1 MNNGMHA
8 NGPKGMS
15 GSENAVR
22 LPKNYQLVYDIV
34 REQGAGM
41 HATMSAIFS
50 EAKRRQPAIGYSTVY
65 RALDRLRDLRLIL
78 EVKVLGAGSS
88 LYELVRSSHAH
99 FLCTRCGRVEDVDYA
114 LPTAMI
120 EELATE
126 RGADITDASVT
137 FQGICAHCRERN
149 SADPLDRG

>member
-1 MNNGMHA
+1 MSNGMRA
-8 NGPKGMS
+8 NRPKDMRGP
-15 GSENAVR
+15 ENPVR

-99 FLCTRCGRVEDVDYA
+99 FLCTRCGRDEDVDYA
-114 LPTAMI
+114 IPTTLI
-120 EELATE
+120 EELAKQ
-126 RGADITDASVT
+126 RGADITDAFVT
-137 FQGICAHCRERN
+137 LHGTCPHCREKN
-149 SADPLDRG
+149 SADPPDRG